1 MRPRGKQRG
10 SNLHYATVLPSMKK
24 HSKFLKNNQVA
35 FSNGQGI
42 MLSRIAPFG
51 SLWGLGLSNV
61 IHGEYP
67 MEKYSGNFLRILHHW
82 NYSGLANKALSFMI
96 LLAPPWR
103 AWQLFVH
110 RVGLA
115 WFFLNI
121 IHPMAVSRQYSKICI
136 YSYIF
141 VYGEKEPLAYPF
153 KYSGRHSQRL
163 RFFFAL

>member
-115 WFFLNI
+115 WFF
-121 IHPMAVSRQYSKICI
+121 ST
-136 YSYIF
+136 SYIPWLSHASIPKF
-141 VYGEKEPLAYPF
+141 VYIRIYLYMGERTLAYPF